1 MKRLAWCLLY
11 GFAGLAQAAINDVT
25 FHGTL
30 VSPPAC
36 TISDGKTIEVEFRNV
51 IIDNINGDNFRQD
64 VPYTITCD
72 PDVRDDAWE
81 MSLTWTGSQTPYDDS
96 AIETDVSGLLLNQP
110 FHRYFAD
117 FLALWSM
124 DNRVLLNLASPRHQ
138 LAKQRLVLLAKCCF
152 LFHLT
157 VSISNFP
164 TVYPTRSTIDRFKR
178 IFPHSPRVNAD
189 LSSSSWQTSRR
200 NYCDHALEEYVD
212 KIFVDEAVNELQTIQ
227 DMLRWSVS
235 RFSAANIW
243 YGHGTDNPWD
253 EAVQLVLPS
262 LYLPL
267 DIPEDMRTARLTS
280 SEKHRIVERVIRRV
294 NERIPVAY
302 LTNKAWFCGHEFY
315 VDERVLVP
323 RSPIGEL
330 INNKFAGLISKQPQ
344 HILDMCTGSGCI
356 AIACAYAF
364 PEAEVDAVDISPDAL
379 AVAEQNIEEH
389 GLIHNVI
396 PIRSD
401 LFRDLPKVQYDLI
414 VTNPPYVDAEDMS
427 DLPNE
432 YRHEPELGLASGT
445 DGLKLTRRI
454 LGNAADYLADDGV
467 LICEVGNS
475 MVHLMEQYPDV
486 PFTWL
491 EFDNGG
497 DGVFMLTKEQ
507 LIAAR
512 EHFAIYKD

>member
-1 MKRLAWCLLY
+1 M
-11 GFAGLAQAAINDVT
+11 
-25 FHGTL
+25 
-30 VSPPAC
+30 
-36 TISDGKTIEVEFRNV
+36 EVV
-51 IIDNINGDNFRQD
+51 
-64 VPYTITCD
+64 
-72 PDVRDDAWE
+72 
-81 MSLTWTGSQTPYDDS
+81 
-96 AIETDVSGLLLNQP
+96 
-110 FHRYFAD
+110 
-117 FLALWSM
+117 
-124 DNRVLLNLASPRHQ
+124 
-138 LAKQRLVLLAKCCF
+138 
-152 LFHLT
+152 
-157 VSISNFP
+157 
-164 TVYPTRSTIDRFKR
+164 
-178 IFPHSPRVNAD
+178 
-189 LSSSSWQTSRR
+189 
-200 NYCDHALEEYVD
+200 VD
-212 KIFVDEAVNELQTIQ
+212 KIFVDEAVNELHTIQ
-227 DMLRWSVS
+227 DMLRWAVS

-330 INNKFAGLISKQPQ
+330 INNQFAGLINHKPQ

-379 AVAEQNIEEH
+379 AVAEHNVESH
-389 GLIHNVI
+389 GLIHHVT

-401 LFRDLPKVQYDLI
+401 LFRDLPKLQYDLI
-414 VTNPPYVDAEDMS
+414 VTNPPYVDEEDMA
-427 DLPNE
+427 DLPEE
-432 YRHEPELGLASGT
+432 YEHEPVLGLASGS

-454 LGNAADYLADDGV
+454 LGNAPDYLSDDGI

-497 DGVFMLTKEQ
+497 DGVFMLTKQQ
-507 LIAAR
+507 LIDAHA
-512 EHFAIYKD
+512 HFGIYKD